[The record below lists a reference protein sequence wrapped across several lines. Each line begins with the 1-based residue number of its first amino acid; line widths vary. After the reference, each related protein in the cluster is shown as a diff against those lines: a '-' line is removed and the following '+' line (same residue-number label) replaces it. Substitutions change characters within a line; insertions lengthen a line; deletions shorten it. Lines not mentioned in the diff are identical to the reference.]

1 MFSLFGDYRKKM
13 QDDKKREKQGD
24 TGSLFIVLL
33 MTSYMMHLS
42 LQGQFFHS
50 LLSKNEYF

>member
-13 QDDKKREKQGD
+13 QEDKKREKQGD